1 MSFKNIGL
9 KEPILKALQQ
19 KGYKEPTPIQQ
30 LAISSILK
38 NKDVMAAAQT
48 GTGKTACFTL
58 PILEILSNKQENR
71 NYHELNALIVTPTRE
86 LASQVHDNI
95 KSYGK
100 HLSLKSIA
108 IYGGVSDVNQKQAI
122 KNGVDIMVATPGRL
136 LDLYLKDIKTVVLD
150 EADEMLDM
158 GFIND
163 IKKIDKYLP
172 KKRQNL
178 MFTATFSDPFRS
190 LVKQFSNDPIE
201 ISVAKDNETGKNI
214 EHYCHPVDASNKAKL
229 LIHLIKNEKWNQA
242 LVFTRTKHGAN
253 RLTKKLINAKI
264 TAVAIHSN
272 KTQNYRTKAL
282 NKFKKNHIQILV
294 ATDVAARGI
303 DIKNMNQVVNF
314 DLPSVAKDYIH
325 RIGRTGRAGKSGKAI
340 SFVCSDQ
347 QKLLSDIQKLLNQKL
362 PMYTV
367 EGFEPTNDMQPI
379 KKSKKKKKFRK
390 RFKK

>member
-1 MSFKNIGL
+1 MSFKKIGL
-9 KEPILKALQQ
+9 KEPILRALQQ
-19 KGYKEPTPIQQ
+19 EGYKEPTPIQKK
-30 LAISSILK
+30 AISSIMK

-48 GTGKTACFTL
+48 GTGKTACFAL
-58 PILEILSNKQENR
+58 PILEILSNQLDKTNI
-71 NYHELNALIVTPTRE
+71 HELNALIVTPTRE
-86 LASQVHDNI
+86 LAVQVHDSI

-100 HLSLKSIA
+100 YLSLKSVA

-122 KNGVDIMVATPGRL
+122 NKGIDIMVATPGRL
-136 LDLYLKDIKTVVLD
+136 LDLYHQKAINFSNVKILVLD
-150 EADEMLDM
+150 EADQMLDM
-158 GFIND
+158 GFLND

-172 KKRQNL
+172 KDRQNL

-190 LVKQFSNDPIE
+190 LVKQFSKNPIE
-201 ISVAKDNETGKNI
+201 ISVSRDNETGKNI

-229 LIHLIKNEKWNQA
+229 LIHLIQQEKWNQA

-253 RLTKKLINAKI
+253 RLTKKLINARI
-264 TAVAIHSN
+264 TAVAIHSD
-272 KTQNYRTKAL
+272 KTQNYRTNAL

-340 SFVCSDQ
+340 SFVCNDQ
-347 QKLLSDIQKLLNQKL
+347 QKLLREIQQLLNQKL
-362 PMYTV
+362 PMYPIA
-367 EGFEPTNDMQPI
+367 GF
-379 KKSKKKKKFRK
+379 
-390 RFKK
+390 

>member
-1 MSFKNIGL
+1 
-9 KEPILKALQQ
+9 
-19 KGYKEPTPIQQ
+19 
-30 LAISSILK
+30 
-38 NKDVMAAAQT
+38 MAAAQT

-58 PILEILSNKQENR
+58 PILEILSNNQENK
-71 NYHELNALIVTPTRE
+71 NHHELNALIVTPTRE

-122 KNGVDIMVATPGRL
+122 NNGIDIMVATPGRL
-136 LDLYLKDIKTVVLD
+136 LDLYHQKAINFSKIKILVLD
-150 EADEMLDM
+150 EADQMLDM

-362 PMYTV
+362 PMYAV

>member
-1 MSFKNIGL
+1 
-9 KEPILKALQQ
+9 
-19 KGYKEPTPIQQ
+19 
-30 LAISSILK
+30 
-38 NKDVMAAAQT
+38 
-48 GTGKTACFTL
+48 
-58 PILEILSNKQENR
+58 
-71 NYHELNALIVTPTRE
+71 
-86 LASQVHDNI
+86 
-95 KSYGK
+95 
-100 HLSLKSIA
+100 
-108 IYGGVSDVNQKQAI
+108 
-122 KNGVDIMVATPGRL
+122 
-136 LDLYLKDIKTVVLD
+136 
-150 EADEMLDM
+150 MLDM

-347 QKLLSDIQKLLNQKL
+347 QKLLRDIQKLLNQKL